1 MLITLKG
8 KLRGKVF
15 VNDDG
20 VCIPL
25 KYKFDNEPNEVFI
38 HGAFNEDKTLSVY
51 KIFRIK

>member
-8 KLRGKVF
+8 KLQGEVF
-15 VNDDG
+15 VSDSG
-20 VCIPL
+20 VYIPL

-38 HGAFNEDKTLSVY
+38 NCAFNEDKTLSVY

>member
-15 VNDDG
+15 VTDRG

-25 KYKFDNEPNEVFI
+25 KYKFDNEPNEVYVN
-38 HGAFNEDKTLSVY
+38 GAFNEDKTLSIY
-51 KIFRIK
+51 KILQIK